1 VSGAS
6 DLVRRTVA
14 LPYLAAS
21 DTVRRSLGS
30 VSPNGAGVPEGALD
44 AALRWLC
51 LAHDVTG
58 RRGASK
64 GFSLLHGW
72 LPAYPETTGYIV
84 GTLLEHAER
93 TGDEELR
100 VRAREMGDW
109 EIEVQ
114 NPDGGVMEG
123 AFASPPSR
131 SVVFNTGMVIF
142 GWVDLYEAFGD
153 EAHLEAARRAGAFLA
168 RVQHD
173 DGTWQGAQ
181 TLAANPHTYHSRV
194 DWALLRLFEATGEEE
209 YRTAAVRN
217 LDWVLSTQQANGWH
231 EWCNFRAGELPN
243 SHGLAYTM
251 RGLLESAAL
260 LGEERYLEGAVR
272 TAHAMLGVYRR
283 LGRLPGTF
291 DRDWSPGVDWV
302 CVTGLAQTG
311 GVWLRLFQETGD
323 VVLRQAG
330 VEAVA
335 HAAAYQSRSSWPA
348 VDGAVPGSFPIYGR
362 YAPLQYPN
370 WAAKFLADSLAL
382 RERVLGDGR

>member
-1 VSGAS
+1 MNAAT
-6 DLVRRTVA
+6 DLLRRTVA
-14 LPYLAAS
+14 LPYLSAS
-21 DTVRRSLGS
+21 DTVRRSFGAS
-30 VSPNGAGVPEGALD
+30 QNGGGVPDGALQ
-44 AALRWLC
+44 AAIDWLC
-51 LAHDVTG
+51 LTHDVTD
-58 RRGASK
+58 RRGSSK
-64 GFSLLHGW
+64 GYSLLHGW
-72 LPAYPETTGYIV
+72 LPAYPETTGYII
-84 GTLLEHAER
+84 GTLLEHAAK
-93 TGDEELR
+93 TGDDSLR
-100 VRAREMGDW
+100 VRARELGDW

-123 AFASPPSR
+123 AIVSPPTK

-142 GWVDLYEAFGD
+142 GWVDLHETFGD
-153 EAHLEAARRAGAFLA
+153 EHWLEAGRRAGQFLA

-173 DGTWQGAQ
+173 DGTWQGEQ

-194 DWALLRLFEATGEEE
+194 DWALLRLFQATGDEEL
-209 YRTAAVRN
+209 RTAAVRN
-217 LDWVLSTQQANGWH
+217 LDWVLSTQQENGWF

-251 RGLLESAAL
+251 RGLLESAVL
-260 LGEERYLEGAVR
+260 LGDQRYLEGAVR
-272 TAHAMLGVYRR
+272 TAHAMLGVFRR
-283 LGRLPGTF
+283 LGRLPGTYE
-291 DRDWSPGVDWV
+291 RDWSPGGDWV

-330 VEAVA
+330 IEAIEQ
-335 HAAAYQSRSSWPA
+335 AAAFQSRSSWRA

-370 WAAKFLADSLAL
+370 WAAKFLADSLVL

>member
-1 VSGAS
+1 VSAAT

-21 DTVRRSLGS
+21 DTLRRPFGAS
-30 VSPNGAGVPEGALD
+30 NGGGGVPDGALE
-44 AALRWLC
+44 AAVRWLC
-51 LAHDVTG
+51 LTHDVTS
-58 RRGASK
+58 RRGSSK

-72 LPAYPETTGYIV
+72 LPAYPETTGYVI
-84 GTLLEHAER
+84 GTLLDHAAR
-93 TGDEELR
+93 TGDEGLR
-100 VRAREMGDW
+100 RRAREMGDW

-123 AFASPPSR
+123 AFSSPPTK
-131 SVVFNTGMVIF
+131 SVAFNTGMVVF
-142 GWVDLYEAFGD
+142 GWVDLHEAFGD
-153 EAHLEAARRAGAFLA
+153 ERYLEAGHRAGRFLA
-168 RVQHD
+168 RIQHE
-173 DGTWQGAQ
+173 DGTWRGEH
-181 TLAANPHTYHSRV
+181 TLHANPHTYHSRV
-194 DWALLRLFEATGEEE
+194 DWALLRLAQATEDDEFAA
-209 YRTAAVRN
+209 AAVRN
-217 LDWVLSTQQANGWH
+217 LDWVLSTQQENGWF

-251 RGLLESAAL
+251 RGLLESSVL
-260 LGEERYLEGAVR
+260 LGDERYLDAAVR
-272 TAHAMLGVYRR
+272 TAHAMLGVFRR

-291 DRDWSPGVDWV
+291 GRDWSPGASWI

-311 GVWLRLFQETGD
+311 GVWLRLYQETGD

-330 VEAVA
+330 LEAVEQ
-335 HAAAYQSRSSWPA
+335 AAALQSRSAWRA

-382 RERVLGDGR
+382 RERVLGNGR